1 MHAYMTCRKRLML
14 NSAINTEALR
24 PFLILERQTDPV
36 NAPNSAVRNVRA
48 FEMVANM
55 MAQRAT

>member
-1 MHAYMTCRKRLML
+1 MHAYMTCRK
-14 NSAINTEALR
+14 INTEALL

>member
-1 MHAYMTCRKRLML
+1 MLWFLAMHVYMTCRK
-14 NSAINTEALR
+14 INTEALL

-36 NAPNSAVRNVRA
+36 NAPNSAGRNVRA